1 MEKNMG
7 YEIQRSV
14 LFDNGRG
21 FALGHDPAAPAP
33 FVTWQFTQEQG
44 QEQRDYY
51 WGHYHGDEVKAL
63 REFQARAEDYQ
74 KQFEVKVVQTEDP
87 GLYKYYS
94 TQRPIDLGTFPK
106 PPDNRPME
114 LTNYDERRPVEGGAF
129 RAWGE
134 LIYEKPLTE
143 QEAAAYELRPAP
155 DNPDRRKATPE
166 KESITA
172 KLREGSTEHRTATE
186 HTRPRHTHED
196 R

>member
-1 MEKNMG
+1 MG

-74 KQFEVKVVQTEDP
+74 KQFEVKVVQT
-87 GLYKYYS
+87 
-94 TQRPIDLGTFPK
+94 
-106 PPDNRPME
+106 
-114 LTNYDERRPVEGGAF
+114 V
-129 RAWGE
+129 
-134 LIYEKPLTE
+134 
-143 QEAAAYELRPAP
+143 
-155 DNPDRRKATPE
+155 
-166 KESITA
+166 TA
-172 KLREGSTEHRTATE
+172 SVFVCRVT
-186 HTRPRHTHED
+186 
-196 R
+196 